1 MPYVVVHVQN
11 LDASRLRILGTSTTG
26 DPLEFRALSQNN
38 ALGNSDEWINSD
50 TRLAKNIGCQL
61 DGGENPSGGC
71 GSFVVW
77 ADSGDVVDL
86 VFENEGGWMGDGW
99 EWSLSIPATQLN
111 VKKSSSAE
119 SAGPGDTVE
128 YTVIATNV
136 GDRDYTSENPAVLLD
151 DLSGVL
157 DDATYN
163 GDAAA
168 DQTGTVAFDS
178 RVLSWTGALPAG
190 ETVTL
195 TYTVTLKAGG
205 DGVAR
210 NVAWEPDPGDPT
222 PPVCDP
228 PDENGLDP
236 DTGQPCAFTETK
248 LPRLS
253 VQKTA
258 DRTELPVVGGTVT
271 YTVTVKNVGPGDYSD
286 DAPATFED
294 DLADVLDAATYNK
307 DAAASTG
314 AVSYAEPKLSWSG
327 ALAAGESAT
336 ITYTATYT
344 GGGDQ
349 NLRNVAC
356 IPEDEVAP
364 GQERCDF
371 VQIPGA
377 ALTQWKKVSSSDS
390 PAVAGS
396 VLTYTLFFKNTG
408 GAAADV
414 DAIDDL
420 THVLDDADIT
430 TEPIS
435 PDGLAVTRDGSRISV
450 TGQVPSGETY
460 QVTYTATI
468 KADGQ
473 RGDNISSNFLM
484 KNRPD
489 DPPEPPRVPTCK
501 PTDAQL
507 PDCTETP
514 IAQVEYAKSVSAS
527 SDPVEA
533 GTVLTYTVTVKST
546 GADTTAVS
554 REDVLA
560 GVLDDATLTG
570 APRSDTETVT
580 VSDGAGGRIRIGGE
594 LAAGR
599 TATIT
604 YQVTV
609 RDESDRGDNRADN
622 FIVPPGEEPPSTCPA
637 GDTTCTSTPLPKIDV
652 TKSVTPDD
660 GSAVQEGQEVTY
672 TLTFANTGAAAG
684 TIDHTDDLAGVLDDA
699 TLTTAASSSDPAL
712 VATSGEDGKVR
723 VTGTLDVG
731 QTVTVKYTV
740 TVRADGDR
748 GDNRLGNVVA
758 RTDNPHPKCGD
769 DGVSCTENPIG
780 ELDDWKTV
788 DPAIGTTVRP
798 GDVLTYTLH
807 FENTGTAPKAFSRDD
822 VLTDM
827 VDDADVT
834 SQPSSSSDALSV
846 SGIADGRFTV
856 NGTLQAGES
865 ATVTY
870 QATVRAEGQRGDDRL
885 GNFLIG
891 PGETPDGECRPE
903 DADHS
908 DCTVNHVSDMRV
920 TKSSD
925 PASGEE
931 VNPGQKVTYT
941 LTFVNTS
948 ANPDSAPAEVDYTDH
963 MDDVLDDADLV
974 AGPDAS
980 EGGLAAAADGGT
992 IRITG
997 SVASGQT
1004 ATVTY
1009 TVKVRS
1015 YDKQGD
1021 HSLGNVVAATGEDPV
1036 CATGS
1041 SLCTRHDVPEPKPG
1055 NPLASTGAEGTALLL
1070 GSVFVLMAGG
1080 MAATA
1085 VRRRRDPSDRE
1096 EATSPL
1102 K

>member
-1 MPYVVVHVQN
+1 
-11 LDASRLRILGTSTTG
+11 
-26 DPLEFRALSQNN
+26 
-38 ALGNSDEWINSD
+38 
-50 TRLAKNIGCQL
+50 
-61 DGGENPSGGC
+61 
-71 GSFVVW
+71 
-77 ADSGDVVDL
+77 
-86 VFENEGGWMGDGW
+86 
-99 EWSLSIPATQLN
+99 
-111 VKKSSSAE
+111 
-119 SAGPGDTVE
+119 
-128 YTVIATNV
+128 
-136 GDRDYTSENPAVLLD
+136 
-151 DLSGVL
+151 
-157 DDATYN
+157 
-163 GDAAA
+163 
-168 DQTGTVAFDS
+168 
-178 RVLSWTGALPAG
+178 
-190 ETVTL
+190 
-195 TYTVTLKAGG
+195 
-205 DGVAR
+205 
-210 NVAWEPDPGDPT
+210 
-222 PPVCDP
+222 
-228 PDENGLDP
+228 
-236 DTGQPCAFTETK
+236 
-248 LPRLS
+248 
-253 VQKTA
+253 
-258 DRTELPVVGGTVT
+258 
-271 YTVTVKNVGPGDYSD
+271 
-286 DAPATFED
+286 
-294 DLADVLDAATYNK
+294 
-307 DAAASTG
+307 
-314 AVSYAEPKLSWSG
+314 
-327 ALAAGESAT
+327 
-336 ITYTATYT
+336 
-344 GGGDQ
+344 
-349 NLRNVAC
+349 
-356 IPEDEVAP
+356 
-364 GQERCDF
+364 
-371 VQIPGA
+371 
-377 ALTQWKKVSSSDS
+377 
-390 PAVAGS
+390 
-396 VLTYTLFFKNTG
+396 
-408 GAAADV
+408 
-414 DAIDDL
+414 
-420 THVLDDADIT
+420 
-430 TEPIS
+430 
-435 PDGLAVTRDGSRISV
+435 
-450 TGQVPSGETY
+450 
-460 QVTYTATI
+460 
-468 KADGQ
+468 
-473 RGDNISSNFLM
+473 
-484 KNRPD
+484 
-489 DPPEPPRVPTCK
+489 
-501 PTDAQL
+501 
-507 PDCTETP
+507 
-514 IAQVEYAKSVSAS
+514 
-527 SDPVEA
+527 
-533 GTVLTYTVTVKST
+533 
-546 GADTTAVS
+546 
-554 REDVLA
+554 
-560 GVLDDATLTG
+560 
-570 APRSDTETVT
+570 
-580 VSDGAGGRIRIGGE
+580 
-594 LAAGR
+594 
-599 TATIT
+599 
-604 YQVTV
+604 
-609 RDESDRGDNRADN
+609 
-622 FIVPPGEEPPSTCPA
+622 
-637 GDTTCTSTPLPKIDV
+637 
-652 TKSVTPDD
+652 
-660 GSAVQEGQEVTY
+660 
-672 TLTFANTGAAAG
+672 
-684 TIDHTDDLAGVLDDA
+684 
-699 TLTTAASSSDPAL
+699 
-712 VATSGEDGKVR
+712 
-723 VTGTLDVG
+723 
-731 QTVTVKYTV
+731 
-740 TVRADGDR
+740 
-748 GDNRLGNVVA
+748 LGNVVA